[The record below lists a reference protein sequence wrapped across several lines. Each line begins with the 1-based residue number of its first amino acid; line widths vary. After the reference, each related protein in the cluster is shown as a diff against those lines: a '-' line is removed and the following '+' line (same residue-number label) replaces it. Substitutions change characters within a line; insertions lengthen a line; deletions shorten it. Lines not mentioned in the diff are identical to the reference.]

1 MSSTTLSPYKDST
14 TTIVFNLVSESPNGV
29 TYLVS
34 GRSISRPFTLTV
46 TRKLTALNAAGNDE
60 ITIQVKRTEQNATS
74 LKLATAYAKL
84 TISIPKDQSVLTSTV
99 QKELMAVIAS
109 LCNESTAMEATTAF
123 MSAIIEG
130 RNP

>member
-1 MSSTTLSPYKDST
+1 MSAATLSPYKNNTQT
-14 TTIVFNLVSESPNGV
+14 TVFSLVSESPNGV

-34 GRSISRPFTLTV
+34 GRSLSLPFTLSI

-60 ITIQVKRTEQNATS
+60 ISIVVKRVEQNASS
-74 LKLATAYAKL
+74 LKLATAFAKL
-84 TISIPKDQSVLTSTV
+84 TISVPKDQTVLTATV
-99 QKELMAVIAS
+99 QKELISVLAS

-123 MSAIIEG
+123 MTAIIEG